1 MLYKSF
7 FVSIY
12 FPGKFSTEIDLE
24 TNPEGQDSKH
34 GNRNKRQAILD
45 TFLIFANEFANAM
58 RPRPAYGPR
67 PVPPYSPQ
75 GVPPPPPPY
84 RPNRV
89 SQKIFKSMQLLLYVL
104 ILYKNFHDQT

>member
-1 MLYKSF
+1 
-7 FVSIY
+7 
-12 FPGKFSTEIDLE
+12 
-24 TNPEGQDSKH
+24 
-34 GNRNKRQAILD
+34 
-45 TFLIFANEFANAM
+45 M

-89 SQKIFKSMQLLLYVL
+89 SQKIYKNMQLLLYIL
-104 ILYKNFHDQT
+104 ILYKNFPDQTWKSVSINEI

>member
-12 FPGKFSTEIDLE
+12 FPAKFSTEIDLE

-89 SQKIFKSMQLLLYVL
+89 SQKLLLYIL
-104 ILYKNFHDQT
+104 ILYKIKLEKCLNQ

>member
-1 MLYKSF
+1 MSLIKTL
-7 FVSIY
+7 FVSIF
-12 FPGKFSTEIDLE
+12 FPGNFSTEIDLE
-24 TNPEGQDSKH
+24 TNPEVQDSKH

-89 SQKIFKSMQLLLYVL
+89 SQKIFKICNYYS
-104 ILYKNFHDQT
+104 IF